1 MKISTPELKVVRFE
15 NEDVIAT
22 SLYILE
28 NPITEGNYTF
38 YAVDLGS
45 MYSTE
50 QVGTWGIHRQY
61 EGGQMDLEGYELT
74 KNEARDDVFYM
85 YRDEHDGQYYTKGV
99 SFYEL
104 YGKNGQ

>member
-1 MKISTPELKVVRFE
+1 MKMVTPELKVVRFE

-22 SLYILE
+22 SFYILE
-28 NPITEGNYTF
+28 SPITEGNYTF
-38 YAVDLGS
+38 YAVDFGS

-50 QVGTWGIHRQY
+50 DPGTWGIHRNH
-61 EGGQMDLEGYELT
+61 EGGQMDLAGYEDT
-74 KNEARDDVFYM
+74 KNAAPADVFYM

-104 YGKNGQ
+104 YGN